1 MTNIKKH
8 TFQERFSSVIQS
20 GVNEAFLFFADG
32 MMQALTMLRQR
43 QVVPTVQLGMRKS
56 INMAQIVV

>member
-1 MTNIKKH
+1 MTNIKSTH
-8 TFQERFSSVIQS
+8 FRRDSSSVIQS